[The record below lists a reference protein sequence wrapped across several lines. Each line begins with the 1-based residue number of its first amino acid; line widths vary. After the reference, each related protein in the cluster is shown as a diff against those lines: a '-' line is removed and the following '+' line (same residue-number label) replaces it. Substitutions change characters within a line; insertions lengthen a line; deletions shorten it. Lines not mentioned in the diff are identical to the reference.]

1 MIRFN
6 TNEFTILIVDDV
18 PKNIQVLGSILR
30 PVGYQVEFATGGRQ
44 AIQRVKDHTFD
55 LVLLDVM
62 MPEIS
67 GFEVCEEIRRMEAY
81 DDIPVIFLT
90 AKTDNESLVRGF
102 EAGAQDYI
110 TKPFEANELLSRVK
124 THLQLKHSKTLLG
137 ETNRWLEQ
145 EVAARTAELAAAK
158 KELEELDV
166 VKTEF
171 LNLLNHEMR
180 TPLNGIIGGLSIIK
194 GYDLPDEI
202 GQFLHMLDVSANR
215 LEKFSYKALD
225 ISAMRTRGREALSL
239 QDLNMVE
246 LLKEVVKGSAEAAEK
261 KTITLNLACF
271 REEARVMADHGK
283 MRNTISYVLENAIRF
298 SGAGSIVHVV
308 SKVDSANVVCQVKDQ
323 GEGFSEYA
331 MQQLFKPFSNTKHHV
346 DANAGLSLYY
356 ARLVMDLH
364 GGTIAV
370 EPNRPHGSVVTI
382 TLPVSSVC

>member
-1 MIRFN
+1 
-6 TNEFTILIVDDV
+6 
-18 PKNIQVLGSILR
+18 
-30 PVGYQVEFATGGRQ
+30 
-44 AIQRVKDHTFD
+44 VKDHTFD

-62 MPEIS
+62 MPEVS
-67 GFEVCEEIRRMEAY
+67 GFEVCEEIRRIGSY
-81 DDIPVIFLT
+81 NDIPVIFLT

-102 EAGAQDYI
+102 ELGAQDYV
-110 TKPFEANELLSRVK
+110 TKPFETNELLSRVK

-171 LNLLNHEMR
+171 LNLLNHELR

-239 QDLNMVE
+239 QELDMVG
-246 LLKEVVKGSAEAAEK
+246 LLREVVNGAAEPAEK
-261 KTITLNLACF
+261 KKITLNLACF
-271 REEARVMADHGK
+271 RDVIRVSADHDK
-283 MRNTISYVLENAIRF
+283 MRNTLSYVVDNAIRF
-298 SGAGSIVHVV
+298 SATGSVVHVIA
-308 SKVDSANVVCQVKDQ
+308 KVENAKVVCQVKDQ
-323 GEGFSEYA
+323 GEGFSEYS

-346 DANAGLSLYY
+346 DSNAGLSLYY
-356 ARLVMDLH
+356 AKLVMDLH

-370 EPNRPHGSVVTI
+370 EPNKPAGSIVTI
-382 TLPVSSVC
+382 ILPAGQAS